1 MEEVAGGH
9 EINRL
14 VGLLLPW
21 VSNDVQLGSLK
32 SGNVY
37 FNIYKGR
44 LMRVRI

>member
-1 MEEVAGGH
+1 MGEVAGGH

-21 VSNDVQLGSLK
+21 VSNDVQLDSQK
-32 SGNVY
+32 SGNAY
-37 FNIYKGR
+37 LNIYKGR